1 MGGNVGHI
9 LDDISGV
16 GPKQI
21 VCKKDMC
28 MCGTDIIIPKFKVD
42 K

>member
-1 MGGNVGHI
+1 
-9 LDDISGV
+9 LEDISKV

-21 VCKKDMC
+21 TCFKEMC
-28 MCGTDIIIPKFKVD
+28 MCGTDIIIPKFKVN